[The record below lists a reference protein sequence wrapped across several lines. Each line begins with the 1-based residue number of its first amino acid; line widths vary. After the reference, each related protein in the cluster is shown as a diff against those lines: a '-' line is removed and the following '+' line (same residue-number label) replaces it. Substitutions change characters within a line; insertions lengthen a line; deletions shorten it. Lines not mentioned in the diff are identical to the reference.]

1 MRDHSGTLTQQGR
14 DQQLRRFEALRALG
28 CFDGR
33 SILDIGCGNGELY
46 RYLRACGEKPL
57 YTGLEASP
65 ELASEGRARFHDD
78 ESCRFET
85 GDASHFQ
92 PSTPYDFV
100 IASAPL
106 ECEAAAG
113 GPFLL
118 DSLTR
123 LFSWCTLGAAASF
136 VSARGA
142 ARPRACA
149 PRVDP
154 AAAVKAALRLTPA
167 VRLAHDYLPGDFT
180 LYLYRTPPW
189 GAGAAVTG
197 AIKGAS

>member
-1 MRDHSGTLTQQGR
+1 MRDESGTLTQQGR

-28 CFDGR
+28 RFDGR

-46 RYLRACGEKPL
+46 RYLRACGERPL
-57 YTGLEASP
+57 YTGLDANA
-65 ELASEGRARFHDD
+65 ELVAEGRARFRDD
-78 ESCRFET
+78 QSCRFES
-85 GDASHFQ
+85 GDAARFQ

-100 IASAPL
+100 IVSAPL
-106 ECEAAAG
+106 EPAAG
-113 GPFLL
+113 GSALL

-136 VSARGA
+136 VSARGPARAGA
-142 ARPRACA
+142 AA

-180 LYLYRTPPW
+180 LYLYRTPSW